1 MISLEFALLSR
12 SAEKPFSRIKKS
24 SKCLSFFSSLPHLCV
39 LEQLRL
45 MGFALRYLAIN
56 LFSDGLFIFWRRV
69 VLIWEAF
76 KLLVWVCSSFS
87 KIVMTSLSV
96 SVMKHVSKIQNLILF
111 CTRNDTPAHEV
122 LSPSLRKITYA

>member
-24 SKCLSFFSSLPHLCV
+24 SKCLSFFSALPHLFV
-39 LEQLRL
+39 LEQLKL
-45 MGFALRYLAIN
+45 MGFGLRYLAIN

-87 KIVMTSLSV
+87 KMTSLSV
-96 SVMKHVSKIQNLILF
+96 SVIKHVSKIQNLILF
-111 CTRNDTPAHEV
+111 CTRNDTPAPEV